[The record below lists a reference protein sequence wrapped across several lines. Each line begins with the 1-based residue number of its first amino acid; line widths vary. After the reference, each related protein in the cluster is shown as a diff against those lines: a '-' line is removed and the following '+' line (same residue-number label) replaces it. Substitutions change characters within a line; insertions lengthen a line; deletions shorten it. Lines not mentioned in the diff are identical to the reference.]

1 MEQEELVANSL
12 VTTERT
18 VSRFASKFSPSF
30 SPSLGGGILVSQ
42 TGRTGTVSVR
52 IKRKLV
58 GFNPIEPTLR
68 RPDSPRGCCAA
79 TLPLWVTGV
88 GRANTARARILQ
100 LREKKRGE
108 RRGGMTRRLETKDGG
123 RGVEIDGCTRRGW
136 SRCRCA

>member
-58 GFNPIEPTLR
+58 RVQPDRADASTPRFSKELLR
-68 RPDSPRGCCAA
+68 CDSSSMGH
-79 TLPLWVTGV
+79 G
-88 GRANTARARILQ
+88 GRSCEYRARTHIA
-100 LREKKRGE
+100 
-108 RRGGMTRRLETKDGG
+108 
-123 RGVEIDGCTRRGW
+123 I
-136 SRCRCA
+136 A